1 MDGWPRTSSLE
12 LRVRVRFVGGLFIDV
27 TLRDI
32 DLHNAHLGICLRV
45 TIKFEFAFSYLY
57 CAFNWMFD

>member
-1 MDGWPRTSSLE
+1 
-12 LRVRVRFVGGLFIDV
+12 VGVLFIDV

-57 CAFNWMFD
+57 CVFNWMFGRGQTVCVLAICMSI